1 MRLAAEVARERF
13 ATARVAYLATA
24 SPDGEPHLVPVTFAV
39 RADVLVFAVDH
50 KPKTSTALRRLRNIA
65 ANPQVSVLVEE
76 YDEDWSR
83 LWWARADGTA
93 AILPAGSQD
102 AVRAVDWLS
111 AKYEQYRERPPTDD
125 VVWVD
130 VRRWSGWTA

>member
-24 SPDGEPHLVPVTFAV
+24 SLDGEPHLVPVTFAV
-39 RADVLVFAVDH
+39 QADVLVFAVDH

-65 ANPQVSVLVEE
+65 ANPQVSVLVDE
-76 YDEDWSR
+76 YHEDWSR

-102 AVRAVDWLS
+102 AVRAVEWLC
-111 AKYEQYRERPPTDD
+111 AKYEQYRELPPTDD

-130 VRRWSGWTA
+130 VRRWSGWSA